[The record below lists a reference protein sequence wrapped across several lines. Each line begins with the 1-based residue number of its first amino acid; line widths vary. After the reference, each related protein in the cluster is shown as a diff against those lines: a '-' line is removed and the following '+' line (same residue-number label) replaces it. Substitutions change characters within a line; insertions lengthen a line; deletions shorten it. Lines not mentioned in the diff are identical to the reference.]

1 MIERKLWNGW
11 NKKKMI
17 RLFLIVF
24 LLMNGYMWYIEA
36 EIFGD
41 ALYKASGEMFYAKL
55 DGIQLYHPDL
65 IQGTAYMPGFI
76 CTVFFMAFLAV
87 VIVHRESFFEHWDVT
102 LRRIPKFRGKYLFC
116 KTITVL
122 FPGVVYLLYYFICW
136 QLRWA
141 RYVEK
146 IKDDYHVFDK
156 EDFLQIYR
164 VLGKEEFMQIIPKEP
179 LPETALYLTLVAMAL
194 LLLSLTVRRVKKDIL
209 GFVVAIAGL
218 LTMVVLFSEALAVE
232 RTVEIIVL
240 SVCVG
245 IIFVFNIRHVY
256 WKW

>member
-1 MIERKLWNGW
+1 MMERMLWNGW
-11 NKKKMI
+11 NRKRI
-17 RLFLIVF
+17 VLLFLTVF
-24 LLMNGYMWYIEA
+24 LLMNGYIWYIEA

-65 IQGTAYMPGFI
+65 IRGTAYVPGFV

-87 VIVHRESFFEHWDVT
+87 VTVHRESFLEHWDVT
-102 LRRIPKFRGKYLFC
+102 IRRIPKYRGKYLLC

-122 FPGVVYLLYYFICW
+122 FPGVVYLMYYLICW
-136 QLRWA
+136 QRRWEA
-141 RYVEK
+141 YLKGTREEYLVS
-146 IKDDYHVFDK
+146 
-156 EDFLQIYR
+156 
-164 VLGKEEFMQIIPKEP
+164 GKEEFMQMIPKEP
-179 LPETALYLTLVAMAL
+179 FPETTLYLALVAMAL
-194 LLLSLTVRRVKKDIL
+194 LLLSLTVRRVKKDVL

-218 LTMVVLFSEALAVE
+218 LTMVVLFSEALALE

-245 IIFVFNIRHVY
+245 IVFVFNIRHVY

>member
-11 NKKKMI
+11 NRKRI
-17 RLFLIVF
+17 VLLFLTVF
-24 LLMNGYMWYIEA
+24 LLMNGYIWYIEA

-55 DGIQLYHPDL
+55 NGIQLYHPDL
-65 IQGTAYMPGFI
+65 IRGTGCMPGFI

-87 VIVHRESFFEHWDVT
+87 VTVHRESFFEHWDVT
-102 LRRIPKFRGKYLFC
+102 LRRIPKYRGKYLFC
-116 KTITVL
+116 KMITVL
-122 FPGVVYLLYYFICW
+122 FPGVVYLMYYLICW
-136 QLRWA
+136 QFRWK
-141 RYVEK
+141 RYIEK
-146 IKDDYHVFDK
+146 T
-156 EDFLQIYR
+156 EGEYR
-164 VLGKEEFMQIIPKEP
+164 VLGKEEFLQIIPKEP
-179 LPETALYLTLVAMAL
+179 LPETTLYLALVAMAL

-218 LTMVVLFSEALAVE
+218 LTMVILFSEALAVE

-245 IIFVFNIRHVY
+245 IVFVFNIRHVY

>member
-102 LRRIPKFRGKYLFC
+102 LRRIPKL
-116 KTITVL
+116 
-122 FPGVVYLLYYFICW
+122 
-136 QLRWA
+136 
-141 RYVEK
+141 
-146 IKDDYHVFDK
+146 
-156 EDFLQIYR
+156 
-164 VLGKEEFMQIIPKEP
+164 
-179 LPETALYLTLVAMAL
+179 
-194 LLLSLTVRRVKKDIL
+194 
-209 GFVVAIAGL
+209 
-218 LTMVVLFSEALAVE
+218 
-232 RTVEIIVL
+232 
-240 SVCVG
+240 
-245 IIFVFNIRHVY
+245 
-256 WKW
+256 